1 MRQLVMKEIDSGQ
14 RLDKFLGKYL
24 KEAPKS
30 FIYKMLRKKN
40 IVLNGKKADG
50 SEKLAAGDE
59 IKLFL
64 SEETLEKFCG
74 TIREGVRCSLDVVYE
89 DEQVL
94 FINKP
99 VGMLSQKASKEDVS
113 LVEYLTGYL
122 LEQGSLT
129 KEDLK
134 SFHPGVC
141 NRLDR
146 NTSGLVAAGKTM
158 QGLQVLSKAFQERTL
173 HKYYLTLVAGEL
185 EKPAHI
191 KGFLWKDEK
200 RNKVM
205 VLKEKRQ
212 GSLPIETKYE
222 PLGRGKG
229 VTLLKVQLL
238 TGRSH
243 QIRSHLASIGHPVV
257 GDWKYGEEKVNRR
270 YQEQYGLTNQLLHA
284 WQLMFPTGME
294 DLPKLEGKTIVAKV
308 PAEFQK
314 VLKGEGLLKKVTREN
329 REEV

>member
-1 MRQLVMKEIDSGQ
+1 MKQLVMKEIDSGQ

-64 SEETLEKFCG
+64 SEDTLEKFCG
-74 TIREGVRCSLDVVYE
+74 ETKEGARCSLDVVYE

-99 VGMLSQKASKEDVS
+99 AGMLSQKASKEDVS
-113 LVEYLTGYL
+113 LVEYLIGYL

-134 SFHPGVC
+134 TFHPGVC

-146 NTSGLVAAGKTM
+146 NTSGLVAAGKTL
-158 QGLQVLSKAFQERTL
+158 QGLQILSKAFQERTL
-173 HKYYLTLVAGEL
+173 HKYYLALVAGKI

-205 VLKEKRQ
+205 VLKEKKQ

-222 PLGRGKG
+222 PLGTGQG
-229 VTLLKVQLL
+229 TTLLKVQLL

-243 QIRSHLASIGHPVV
+243 QIRSHLASIGHPIV
-257 GDWKYGEEKVNRR
+257 GDWKYGEEGTNKR
-270 YQEQYGLTNQLLHA
+270 YKECYGLTHQFLHA
-284 WQLMFPTGME
+284 W
-294 DLPKLEGKTIVAKV
+294 KLEFPEDMEELPNLAGKTVTANV
-308 PAEFQK
+308 PQEFQK
-314 VLKGEGLLKKVTREN
+314 VLRGEKLWEKAVGEN
-329 REEV
+329 QEER